1 MYILAV
7 RRRRQDTKKI
17 QLVSRKVPTGTGIHV
32 SLATNKWRNNV
43 LFSHEPAIYTHLNTW
58 VQNMCK
64 SVNSVGAKLLVMED
78 KIPAAGTDEIQK
90 CTVPEVILNEGPHA
104 FRVFARA

>member
-1 MYILAV
+1 MY
-7 RRRRQDTKKI
+7 K
-17 QLVSRKVPTGTGIHV
+17 
-32 SLATNKWRNNV
+32 
-43 LFSHEPAIYTHLNTW
+43 
-58 VQNMCK
+58 
-64 SVNSVGAKLLVMED
+64 SVGAKLLVMED